1 VKLLLEN
8 WRKYLLKEQT
18 ELWGY
23 DIHPNQKVF
32 VSKEPFTGFRN
43 VQQDTPESKWEK
55 PQGLWYGCGDA
66 WIEWLGWEQ
75 RDWLEASRYLY
86 EIKPAGKIL
95 QISNTDEFN
104 KLESDFGF
112 HPGDGAISGI
122 GIDWK
127 KMQDAGFAGIEICP
141 YMGAATD
148 GTVDGMWH
156 RGAFGILL
164 ESQMLFCWLN
174 SRKDGRRPIRTGIFN
189 EILSFNDAWCG

>member
-1 VKLLLEN
+1 MKLLLEN
-8 WRKYLLKEQT
+8 WKKYLLKEQT

-23 DIHPNQKVF
+23 DIRPNQKVF
-32 VSKEPFTGFRN
+32 VAKEPFTGFRN

-66 WIEWLGWEQ
+66 WIKWLGWEQ

-95 QISNTDEFN
+95 QISNSDEFN

-112 HPGDGAISGI
+112 HAGDGAIGGV

-141 YMGAATD
+141 YMGRSYGWYAGWDVASGCIWD
-148 GTVDGMWH
+148 SS
-156 RGAFGILL
+156 GIADVVLL
-164 ESQMLFCWLN
+164 AEQPEGWTAE
-174 SRKDGRRPIRTGIFN
+174 DPYDDD
-189 EILSFNDAWCG
+189 E